1 MLAGSTDTEV
11 RPGAACRMSYLSF
24 FICSFS
30 CHLPPQ
36 VSTWRPSGTIQ
47 SQLADFFIGGGHRL
61 KDLKY
66 VAHPPK
72 TESGTHKQR
81 FLSKFGF
88 ATRSSGRVRV
98 RTHTIEQFATEKRV
112 DSSRVATTGTRTKR
126 VESLLNRY
134 ANRGAT
140 EAYMNKTSLNDLHGD
155 STAEKAAAYIRELQN
170 RRLENRSNL
179 EAHSIGGL
187 GR

>member
-72 TESGTHKQR
+72 TESGTHKRR

-140 EAYMNKTSLNDLHGD
+140 EAYMV
-155 STAEKAAAYIRELQN
+155 AVARM
-170 RRLENRSNL
+170 
-179 EAHSIGGL
+179 
-187 GR
+187 

>member
-1 MLAGSTDTEV
+1 M
-11 RPGAACRMSYLSF
+11 
-24 FICSFS
+24 
-30 CHLPPQ
+30 
-36 VSTWRPSGTIQ
+36 
-47 SQLADFFIGGGHRL
+47 
-61 KDLKY
+61 
-66 VAHPPK
+66 
-72 TESGTHKQR
+72 
-81 FLSKFGF
+81 
-88 ATRSSGRVRV
+88 RV

-126 VESLLNRY
+126 VESLLNRF
-134 ANRGAT
+134 ANRGGT
-140 EAYMNKTSLNDLHGD
+140 EVYLNKTSLNDLHGD